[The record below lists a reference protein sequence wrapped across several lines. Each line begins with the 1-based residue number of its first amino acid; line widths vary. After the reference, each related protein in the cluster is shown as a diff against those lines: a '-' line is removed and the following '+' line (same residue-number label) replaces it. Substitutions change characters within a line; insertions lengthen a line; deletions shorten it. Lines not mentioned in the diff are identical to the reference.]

1 MSRYKKAAF
10 ATLIV
15 AGIGFGIG
23 AAFVPPL
30 IALSTIC
37 LAGAVAVLRVEP
49 REARPE
55 ALARPVAPDND
66 NPRSDSSG
74 ENLEV
79 DLHIHGA
86 RMHHHPRRSV
96 HSLNEVD
103 NKSDR
108 DYSAASRKPRK

>member
-10 ATLIV
+10 ATLII

-49 REARPE
+49 RAERLEHPGRP
-55 ALARPVAPDND
+55 LAHDND
-66 NPRSDSSG
+66 IPRSDSSG

-79 DLHIHGA
+79 DLHIHGR
-86 RMHHHPRRSV
+86 RMHHHPRPLV
-96 HSLNEVD
+96 EPFNQIEH
-103 NKSDR
+103 KSDR
-108 DYSAASRKPRK
+108 DYSASNCKPRK